1 MSEDMSQDWFQ
12 TPDAALALTDRLIQ
26 QAKAAGAT
34 QAEASFSYG
43 RQSGLTYREGEVS
56 DLEQAE
62 HVDLNLRVW
71 VGDQLAFLS
80 GNQIDQQGLK
90 DLAEQAVAR
99 AKLLPATPDMTLPA
113 VPDAPNPPLEF
124 DAAEPSLQ
132 DLITEAQALNE
143 GVLAHDGIVNSAGGS
158 ASWRKSFGAMSVSN
172 GLAYTSI
179 RSGFSRSVSAEA
191 GQGDARVR
199 DYDASGK
206 SHLEDLSPV
215 EAIVDTAT
223 KRTLAKVGA
232 QAVEGFEGA
241 AVFEPRMAKSLIANF
256 LGAINGA
263 AIVKGQSF
271 LKAAMGTAVFPAHV
285 HILDTPSLPRGVAS
299 RVMDSE
305 GHAPQPL
312 DLIVDGVLQTWL
324 LDRRSAH
331 RLGLETNARARRGGG
346 GTISPAMTNVQVS
359 GGTQSGEALIA
370 GVERGMLVT
379 DMMGQGLNPLTGDYS
394 RGAGGFL
401 IENGKIGQPLQ
412 NMTVAG
418 NMAEFFASLILGSD
432 TDTDGAIHAP
442 SILLPK
448 AMIGGT

>member
-1 MSEDMSQDWFQ
+1 MSGGMSQDWIQ
-12 TPDAALALTDRLIQ
+12 TPDAALSLADRLML

-34 QAEASFSYG
+34 KAEASFSYG
-43 RQSGLTYREGEVS
+43 RQSGLTYRAGEVS

-62 HVDLNLRVW
+62 YVDLNLRVW

-99 AKLLPATPDMTLPA
+99 AKLLPATPDVTLPET
-113 VPDAPNPPLEF
+113 PDTPNPALDF
-124 DAAEPSLQ
+124 DEAEPSLQ
-132 DLITEAQALNE
+132 DLIAEAQALNE
-143 GVLAHDGIVNSAGGS
+143 GVLARDGIVNSDGGS
-158 ASWRKSFGAMSVSN
+158 AGWRKSLGAMAVSN
-172 GLAYTSI
+172 GLAYTSL

-206 SHLEDLSPV
+206 SHFADMSSVED
-215 EAIVDTAT
+215 IVATAV
-223 KRTLAKVGA
+223 KRTLSKVGA
-232 QAVEGFEGA
+232 QAIPGFEGVV
-241 AVFEPRMAKSLIANF
+241 VFEPRMAKFLIASF

-263 AIVKGQSF
+263 SIVKGQSF
-271 LKAAMGTAVFPAHV
+271 LKDALGTAVFPAGV
-285 HILDTPSLPRGVAS
+285 QILDDPSLPRGSAS

-305 GHAPQPL
+305 GHAPKPL

-324 LDRRSAH
+324 LDRRSAG
-331 RLGLETNARARRGGG
+331 RLGLETNARARRSGGG
-346 GTISPAMTNVQVS
+346 AISPAMTNVLVS
-359 GGTQSGEALIA
+359 GGTQSGEELIA

-401 IENGKIGQPLQ
+401 IEKGKIGQPLQ

-418 NMAEFFASLILGSD
+418 NMAQFFTSLVLGTD